1 MKIKYPYLKNIK
13 VNSEKITQVLTIIR
27 FKGESAFSEEF
38 LAQAMK
44 PEKFHRTT
52 ELVIKRRNKDYWYY
66 TPNSIKKVLNLFN
79 NHEDFQIYDS
89 VKRNWVFNFLKGLK
103 SRNRL
108 FFINK
113 SRYAPRQKHLF
124 HLVTASPWPF
134 FISLSVGSFLVGCV
148 MYINF
153 YDNGYQLMIWGL
165 INVFLIMFVWW
176 RDVIREGTL
185 LGHHTSVVRFGL
197 KLGFILFIVSEI
209 MFFVSWFW
217 AFFHSSLAPAIQIG
231 SVWPP
236 LGIEC
241 INPFQVPLLNTLVL
255 LTSGLTITWSHHAI
269 SQNRFNETLLSL
281 LLTILLGVDF
291 TFLQAFEYL
300 TASFFIS
307 DSVYG
312 SVFYMTTGF
321 HGFHVICGSLFLLVC
336 FLRLIKGHYCPKR
349 HLSYEF
355 AIWYWHFVD
364 VVWLF
369 VYSLIYC
376 WGSNVAQF
384 L

>member
-1 MKIKYPYLKNIK
+1 MNPD
-13 VNSEKITQVLTIIR
+13 
-27 FKGESAFSEEF
+27 
-38 LAQAMK
+38 
-44 PEKFHRTT
+44 KFTRIT
-52 ELVIKRRNKDYWYY
+52 ELFLKPRFSAYWYY
-66 TPNSIKKVLNLFN
+66 TPRNIPFLLDFFGSHTNFLLNSTIKLIWAKIFYRKLIARNYGF
-79 NHEDFQIYDS
+79 YR
-89 VKRNWVFNFLKGLK
+89 VKR
-103 SRNRL
+103 RA
-108 FFINK
+108 
-113 SRYAPRQKHLF
+113 APRQKHLY
-124 HLVTASPWPF
+124 HLVTSSPWPF
-134 FISLSVGSFLVGCV
+134 FISVSLGSFLVGCV
-148 MYINF
+148 MYLNF
-153 YDNGYQLMIWGL
+153 YIEGYDLMTWSFF
-165 INVFLIMFVWW
+165 NVILVMFVWW
-176 RDVIREGTL
+176 RDISREGTL

-197 KLGFILFIVSEI
+197 KLGFLLFIVSEI

-241 INPFQVPLLNTLVL
+241 INPFHVPFLNTLVL
-255 LTSGLTITWSHHAI
+255 LTSGLTVTWSHHAI
-269 SQNRFNETLLSL
+269 SQNNYNDSNLGL
-281 LLTILLGVDF
+281 LLTILLGLDF
-291 TFLQAFEYL
+291 TFLQYFEYL

-321 HGFHVICGSLFLLVC
+321 HGFHVICGTFFLFIC
-336 FLRLIKGHYCPKR
+336 WIKMIRGHYTCRR